1 MVVIVVSLPT
11 ATGVAAQVKPDS
23 ARADSSVFRVGEIMV
38 QAARPVTTT
47 GGASAVE
54 LRIDS
59 LGLPPAPTL
68 EQVLRVLPLVHIR
81 INSRGEAELAVRGSE
96 SRQVALLVD
105 GVPLTLGW
113 DARTDVSVIPATA
126 PRQISL
132 VRGLSSVLYG
142 PNVLGGIIEVGVG
155 HGAATARRSA
165 ELASGV
171 DHLGGWSASATAT
184 VPADVST
191 GTLLLRG
198 GVGFRNSPG
207 QPLAGGVDEPVP
219 AADDALRLN
228 TDARQLDGFVAIR
241 RDWDGGPWAS
251 VSASGYQGRRGIA
264 AELGVDEPRLWRYP
278 SVYRLV
284 GVTSG
289 GTGEGASPLGGRG
302 DVEVSVGLDLGRTE
316 IDQYATRAYDAI
328 IGEEDGDDRTL
339 TLRLRGDQTI
349 ASAGELHAALTYA
362 DVNHDER
369 LVPGGKASYRQR
381 LWSAASEVLWRWDS
395 PLPGVTTLRVSA
407 GLALDGADTPESG
420 DKPPLGS
427 LSDLGWRLGMSAV
440 LGGGGAI
447 AHAGMSRRARFPALR
462 ELYSGSLGRFEPN
475 PSLEPER
482 LLAME
487 TGITARLG
495 RGDLQLVGFYH
506 QLSDAVVRTRTPDGK
521 YQRVNQNEV
530 ESFGLEVL
538 ASAQA
543 GPLALGADLTLQDIN
558 VHDPIATGPAR
569 PENQPRVF
577 GTGRAAAALPVSLR
591 GSFAARYTGAQY
603 CIHPQTGE
611 DAELAAGTRLDAD
624 LARTWQLPGG
634 RSWLS
639 RLEARVSVDNLADI
653 TTYDL
658 CALPQPGRLVR
669 MQFRL
674 F

>member
-1 MVVIVVSLPT
+1 VIVVLLPA
-11 ATGVAAQVKPDS
+11 ATVAAQVKPDS

-68 EQVLRVLPLVHIR
+68 EQVLRLLPLVHVR

-184 VPADVST
+184 VPADVHT
-191 GTLLLRG
+191 GSLLLRG

-207 QPLAGGVDEPVP
+207 QPLAGGVGEPVP

-228 TDARQLDGFVAIR
+228 TDARQLDGFLAIR

-251 VSASGYQGRRGIA
+251 VSASGYHGRRGIA

-284 GVTSG
+284 GVASG

-302 DVEVSVGLDLGRTE
+302 DVEASVGLDLGRTE

-369 LVPGGKASYRQR
+369 LVPGGEASYRQR

-427 LSDLGWRLGMSAV
+427 LSDIGWRLGMSAV

-447 AHAGMSRRARFPALR
+447 AHAGVSRRSRFPALR

-487 TGITARLG
+487 TGITTRLG
-495 RGDLQLVGFYH
+495 KGELQLVGFYH

-558 VHDPIATGPAR
+558 VHDPTATGPAR